1 MMKIDT
7 FLVEKW
13 LNTYEHEVEI
23 NCSETCVDPFT
34 IGEFLALM
42 GREDFFQ
49 ELWDTQLTYGYIP
62 GSLDLRRG
70 IANLYEGLEPEN
82 ILVAGGAIGAN
93 FLALYSLVEP
103 GDTVVSV
110 FPTYQQLYSVAESFG
125 ADVKLLKL
133 RMEDEWL
140 PNTDELR
147 GLVDEKT
154 RLIVINNPNNPTGS
168 LIRDERLKEICEIAG
183 EAGAYLLSDE
193 AYRGIY
199 IDPEDSVSSVVE
211 LYDDGI
217 ATGSF
222 SKPFSLTGLRLGW
235 IAAKRSIIEECEL
248 RRDYTTISNGMIAD
262 AMATLAMENV
272 DRIYERNRG
281 IVKTNYKILSDWVDD
296 EPLIEWVPPS
306 ASTVAFLKHKLG
318 ITSEELC
325 LRLMEDKDVLLVPG
339 TCFGMEGF
347 LRIGWGGDAETL
359 KEGLYRFKEFLND
372 YRSP

>member
-1 MMKIDT
+1 MKIDT

-13 LNTYEHEVEI
+13 LNKYEHDVEI
-23 NCSETCVDPFT
+23 NCSETCVSPFT
-34 IGEFLALM
+34 IGEFLTLM
-42 GREDFFQ
+42 ERESFFQ

-70 IANLYEGLEPEN
+70 IANLYTGLGPEN

-93 FLALYSLVEP
+93 FLVLYSLVEP
-103 GDTVVSV
+103 RDTVISV
-110 FPTYQQLYSVAESFG
+110 FPAYQQLYSVARSFG

-133 RMEDEWL
+133 NMEDSWL
-140 PNTDELR
+140 PDTGELR
-147 GLVDEKT
+147 SLVDEKT

-168 LIRDERLKEICEIAG
+168 LINDERLKEICEIAG

-193 AYRGIY
+193 SYRGIY
-199 IDPEDSVSSVVE
+199 IDPEDTVSSVVE
-211 LYDDGI
+211 LYDNGI

-235 IAAKRSIIEECEL
+235 IAANRSIIEECEL

-262 AMATLAMENV
+262 AMAALAMENV
-272 DRIYERNRG
+272 DRIYERNRE
-281 IVKTNYKILSDWVDD
+281 IVMTNYKIISDWVEN

-325 LRLMEDKDVLLVPG
+325 LRLMREKGVLLVPG
-339 TCFGMEGF
+339 TCFEMEGF
-347 LRIGWGGDAETL
+347 LRIGWGGETEVL
-359 KEGLYRFKEFLND
+359 KEGLSRFKEFLD
-372 YRSP
+372 GYRAS

>member
-1 MMKIDT
+1 MKIDT

-13 LNTYEHEVEI
+13 LNTYEHDVEI
-23 NCSETCVDPFT
+23 NCAETCVDPFT
-34 IGEFLALM
+34 VGEFLTLM
-42 GREDFFQ
+42 GRENFFQ

-70 IANLYEGLEPEN
+70 IANLYTGLGPEN

-93 FLALYSLVEP
+93 FLVLYSLVEP
-103 GDTVVSV
+103 RDTVISV
-110 FPTYQQLYSVAESFG
+110 FPAYQQLYSVARSFG

-133 RMEDEWL
+133 NMGDRWL
-140 PNTDELR
+140 PDTGELR
-147 GLVDEKT
+147 SLVDEKT

-168 LIRDERLKEICEIAG
+168 LIKDERLREICEIAE

-193 AYRGIY
+193 SYRGVY
-199 IDPEDSVSSVVE
+199 IDPEDTVSSVVE
-211 LYDDGI
+211 LYENGI

-235 IAAKRSIIEECEL
+235 IAASRSIIEECEL

-262 AMATLAMENV
+262 AMAALAMENV
-272 DRIYERNRG
+272 DRIYERNRE
-281 IVKTNYKILSDWVDD
+281 IVMTNYRILSDWVEN

-325 LRLMEDKDVLLVPG
+325 LRLMREKDVLLVPG
-339 TCFGMEGF
+339 KCFEMEGF
-347 LRIGWGGDAETL
+347 LRIGWGGEIGVL
-359 KEGLYRFKEFLND
+359 KEGLSRFKEFLD
-372 YRSP
+372 GYRAS